1 MMSESTP
8 VTLILDAENIHYRL
22 FRHPGPVHS
31 VEQAARERGQR
42 PEQVVRSIL
51 FRVVE
56 GEYVMVLLAGPGQ
69 LSWSALRRFLG
80 RSRVTLANEEEVL
93 KITGYQLGSVSP
105 FGIPAD
111 IRILV
116 DESVFAEEELS
127 IGSGERGTTVILKTQ
142 DLIHA
147 LSNPEIGQFR

>member
-1 MMSESTP
+1 MSESTP
-8 VTLILDAENIHYRL
+8 VSRSLDKEKVPYRF

-31 VEQAARERGQR
+31 LEQAARERGQR

-51 FRVVE
+51 FRVAE

-69 LSWSALRRFLG
+69 LSWPALRRFLG
-80 RSRVTLANEEEVL
+80 RSRVTLADKEEVL
-93 KITGYQLGSVSP
+93 QITGYQLGSVSP

-116 DESVFAEEELS
+116 DQSVLAEEEVS

-142 DLIHA
+142 DLIRA
-147 LSNPEIGQFR
+147 LSNPEVGQFR